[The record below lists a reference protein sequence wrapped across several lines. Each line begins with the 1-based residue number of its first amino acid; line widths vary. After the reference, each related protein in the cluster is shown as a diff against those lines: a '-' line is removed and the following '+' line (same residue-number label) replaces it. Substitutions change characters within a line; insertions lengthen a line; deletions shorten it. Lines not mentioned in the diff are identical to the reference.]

1 MSKVRIFLW
10 HAALFLTGAASIA
23 GYFWYKIAALPANQA
38 LAGVA
43 LIPVAGVYI
52 VGFGILCLVS
62 LALFLAISAVRRR
75 MRSRV

>member
-1 MSKVRIFLW
+1 MRIFLW
-10 HAALFLTGAASIA
+10 HIAVFLLGGATLAA
-23 GYFWYKIAALPANQA
+23 YFWYKIAALPANQA

-43 LIPVAGVYI
+43 LIPVAGVYV

-75 MRSRV
+75 MRNG